1 MQDPSTIKGSDWHQ
15 RDADDVARAHAVELH
30 RGLHDD
36 EAARRAE
43 LHGPN
48 ELVEKARRSPWR
60 LLLDQFTDFMIL
72 VLMGAAVQSELNS
85 LSLFRFIEEQTWA

>member
-1 MQDPSTIKGSDWHQ
+1 MHEPATPEASDWHL
-15 RDADDVARAHAVELH
+15 READDVARAAHTRVELL

-48 ELVEKARRSPWR
+48 ELVEGARRRPGR
-60 LLLDQFTDFMIL
+60 LLL
-72 VLMGAAVQSELNS
+72 A
-85 LSLFRFIEEQTWA
+85 WY

>member
-1 MQDPSTIKGSDWHQ
+1 MHEPATPEASDWHL
-15 RDADDVARAHAVELH
+15 READDVARAHAVELH

-48 ELVEKARRSPWR
+48 ELVEGARRRPGR
-60 LLLDQFTDFMIL
+60 LLL
-72 VLMGAAVQSELNS
+72 A
-85 LSLFRFIEEQTWA
+85 WY